1 MFNFQELVQ
10 LIPIAVIISI
20 IVFLV
25 RFFGKAI
32 SDQVPFA
39 DDRKW
44 HEELSG
50 IMFFS
55 NYILSPIIL
64 VGILYLRGFRFWQ
77 FPKEDL
83 FIILISLLVFISL
96 SITSRKSIAFFIDNK
111 FTEGNYL
118 EFLKKYFTNNSKID
132 LGDLMIY
139 YRVLFFPIVSLGIIY
154 LLILFYQWNSYY
166 HLLISLIYLFFHLT
180 SFAIFTSLLKR
191 NIFIA
196 NIKFI
201 DKSIKSINKC
211 RVLKVNNDNIRVLVK
226 NRVLVINKDKVL
238 QIERL
243 KIEIDKN
250 VN

>member
-1 MFNFQELVQ
+1 MFNFQELIQ

-55 NYILSPIIL
+55 NYVLSPFVLIGII
-64 VGILYLRGFRFWQ
+64 YLRGFIFWS

-83 FIILISLLVFISL
+83 LILLIGLVVFISL
-96 SITSRKSIAFFIDNK
+96 SITGRKSVVFFKDSK

-118 EFLKKYFTNNSKID
+118 ESLKKSFKNDSKID
-132 LGDLMIY
+132 FGDSMIY
-139 YRVLFFPIVSLGIIY
+139 YKYLFFPIISLGIIY
-154 LLILFYQWNSYY
+154 SLILFYKWESFYY
-166 HLLISLIYLFFHLT
+166 ILISLIYLFFHLT

-201 DKSIKSINKC
+201 DKNIRPINRC
-211 RVLKVNNDNIRVLVK
+211 RVLKVNDDNIRILVK
-226 NRVLVINKDKVL
+226 DKALIINKDKIL

-243 KIEIDKN
+243 N
-250 VN
+250 N

>member
-1 MFNFQELVQ
+1 MFDFQELVQ

-39 DDRKW
+39 DDREW

-55 NYILSPIIL
+55 NHVLSPIIL
-64 VGILYLRGFRFWQ
+64 VGILYLRGFRFWL

-83 FIILISLLVFISL
+83 FIILISLVVFISL
-96 SITSRKSIAFFIDNK
+96 SVTNRKSIAFFIDNK

-118 EFLKKYFTNNSKID
+118 ESLKKSFKNNSKID
-132 LGDLMIY
+132 FGDSMIY
-139 YRVLFFPIVSLGIIY
+139 YRVLFFPIVSLATIY
-154 LLILFYQWNSYY
+154 LLILFYQWSLYY
-166 HLLISLIYLFFHLT
+166 HLLISFIYLFFHLT

-226 NRVLVINKDKVL
+226 NRVLVISKDKIL

-243 KIEIDKN
+243 KIEIDQN

>member
-64 VGILYLRGFRFWQ
+64 VGILYLRGFRFWL

-83 FIILISLLVFISL
+83 FIILISLVVFISL
-96 SITSRKSIAFFIDNK
+96 SITSRKSISFLKDSK

-118 EFLKKYFTNNSKID
+118 ESLKKSFRNNKKD
-132 LGDLMIY
+132 FGDSMIY
-139 YRVLFFPIVSLGIIY
+139 YRFLFFPIVTLGIIY
-154 LLILFYQWNSYY
+154 LLILFYRWESYY

-191 NIFIA
+191 NIFVA

-201 DKSIKSINKC
+201 DKSIKPINKC
-211 RVLKVNNDNIRVLVK
+211 RILKVNNDNIRILVK
-226 NRVLVINKDKVL
+226 SKVLIVNKDKVL

-243 KIEIDKN
+243 ID
-250 VN
+250 

>member
-1 MFNFQELVQ
+1 MINMFDFQELVQ

-44 HEELSG
+44 HEDLSG

-55 NYILSPIIL
+55 NYILSPITL
-64 VGILYLRGFRFWQ
+64 VAILYLRGFKFWL

-83 FIILISLLVFISL
+83 FIILISLAVFISL
-96 SITSRKSIAFFIDNK
+96 SITSRKSTAFLRNNK

-118 EFLKKYFTNNSKID
+118 ELLKKSFRNNNKKD
-132 LGDLMIY
+132 FGDSMIY
-139 YRVLFFPIVSLGIIY
+139 YRFLFFPIVSLGIIY
-154 LLILFYQWNSYY
+154 LLTLFYQWGSYY
-166 HLLISLIYLFFHLT
+166 YLLIALIYLFFHLT
-180 SFAIFTSLLKR
+180 SFAIFTSLLRR
-191 NIFIA
+191 NIFVA

-211 RVLKVNNDNIRVLVK
+211 RVLKVNDDNIRILYK
-226 NRVLVINKDKVL
+226 NKVFIINKSSVL
-238 QIERL
+238 RIER
-243 KIEIDKN
+243 IT
-250 VN
+250 

>member
-1 MFNFQELVQ
+1 MFDFQELVQ

-64 VGILYLRGFRFWQ
+64 VGILYLRGFRFWL

-83 FIILISLLVFISL
+83 FIILISLVVFISL
-96 SITSRKSIAFFIDNK
+96 SVTSRKSIAFFKDNK

-118 EFLKKYFTNNSKID
+118 ESLKKSFRNNKKD
-132 LGDLMIY
+132 FGDSMIY
-139 YRVLFFPIVSLGIIY
+139 YRFLFFPIATLGIIY
-154 LLILFYQWNSYY
+154 LLILFYRWGSYY

-180 SFAIFTSLLKR
+180 AFAIFTSLLKR
-191 NIFIA
+191 NIFVA
-196 NIKFI
+196 NIKFV
-201 DKSIKSINKC
+201 DKSIKPINKC
-211 RVLKVNNDNIRVLVK
+211 RVLKVNDDNIRILVK
-226 NRVLVINKDKVL
+226 DKVLIINKDKVL

-243 KIEIDKN
+243 ID
-250 VN
+250 

>member
-1 MFNFQELVQ
+1 MINMFNFQELIQ

-64 VGILYLRGFRFWQ
+64 VGILYLRGFRFWL

-83 FIILISLLVFISL
+83 FILLTSLVVFISL
-96 SITSRKSIAFFIDNK
+96 SITSRKSIAFLKDNK

-118 EFLKKYFTNNSKID
+118 ESLKKFFKNNNKKD
-132 LGDLMIY
+132 FGDSMIY
-139 YRVLFFPIVSLGIIY
+139 YRFLFFPIVSLGIIY
-154 LLILFYQWNSYY
+154 LLVLFYRLGSYY
-166 HLLISLIYLFFHLT
+166 HLLIALIYLFFHLT

-201 DKSIKSINKC
+201 DKSIKSIKKC
-211 RVLKVNNDNIRVLVK
+211 RVLKVNDDNIRILVK
-226 NRVLVINKDKVL
+226 DKVLIVNKDKVL

-243 KIEIDKN
+243 YK
-250 VN
+250 